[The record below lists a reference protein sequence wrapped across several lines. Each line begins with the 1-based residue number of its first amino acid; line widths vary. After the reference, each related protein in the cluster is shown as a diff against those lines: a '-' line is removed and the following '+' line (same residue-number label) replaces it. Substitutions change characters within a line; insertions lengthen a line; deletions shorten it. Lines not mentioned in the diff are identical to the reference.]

1 MPITELN
8 QLVEALQTAPSDKF
22 FSVAK
27 HIHLSQK
34 DVLPYATWSKTHH
47 TRNCIAVNDRFELI
61 LICWGPGQCTDI
73 HDHGG
78 EECWVKVIEGEFKE
92 TIYKKN
98 KEVVVEALK
107 SSKSAIQFVD
117 ESLKNDKDV
126 VALIS
131 IKPIEIKD
139 SEENEDLPF

>member
-1 MPITELN
+1 MPNLVNSNHEISHLPITQLN
-8 QLVEALQTAPSDKF
+8 QLVQALLAAPSDKF
-22 FSVAK
+22 FNVAK

-78 EECWVKVIEGEFKE
+78 EE
-92 TIYKKN
+92 
-98 KEVVVEALK
+98 
-107 SSKSAIQFVD
+107 
-117 ESLKNDKDV
+117 
-126 VALIS
+126 
-131 IKPIEIKD
+131 
-139 SEENEDLPF
+139 